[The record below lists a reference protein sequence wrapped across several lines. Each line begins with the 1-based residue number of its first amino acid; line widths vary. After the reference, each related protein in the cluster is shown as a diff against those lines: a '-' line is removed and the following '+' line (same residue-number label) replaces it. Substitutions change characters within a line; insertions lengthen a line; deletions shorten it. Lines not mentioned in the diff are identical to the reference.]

1 MKKTKTRTID
11 FLLILGASLLLLSA
25 CHQEAPIG
33 KEQVVI
39 PTDTIF
45 VASDSSQKVILTSL
59 IEVYEALNPLR
70 KVIPIF
76 AREKQLYEYIR
87 TDKVDLIFRSYLL
100 TESEKK
106 DIEKR
111 KLNPKIHPFWTD
123 GLAVIASNGFPKEE
137 LTEEEL
143 TAVLTNRSTAFHTI
157 VDNSNTSTYDLIFDK
172 YALDKK
178 QVNAYAAGSED
189 SVISAVRQ
197 HDNYIGLIGS
207 SYFTV
212 DKEALPKGIKLLGLI
227 PAGKQKAE
235 YPFQDQLYNGVYPLT
250 RQIHGINVGA
260 MDGSG
265 SAFASFVLSERGQR
279 IILKAGLL
287 PAKIPPRT
295 IELVTE

>member
-1 MKKTKTRTID
+1 M
-11 FLLILGASLLLLSA
+11 LLGA
-25 CHQEAPIG
+25 CNPEAPKG

-45 VASDSSQKVILTSL
+45 VASDSSQKVILNSL
-59 IEVYEALNPLR
+59 IEVYEALNPTR
-70 KVIPIF
+70 KILPIYD
-76 AREKQLYEYIR
+76 REKKLYDYIR

-100 TESEKK
+100 TTIEKK

-111 KLNPKIHPFWTD
+111 KLIPKINALWTD
-123 GLAVIASNGFPKEE
+123 GLAVIAANHFSKDN
-137 LTEEEL
+137 LSEEEL
-143 TAVLTNRSTAFHTI
+143 IAVLTNHSTAFHVI

-172 YALDKK
+172 YTVGQQRA
-178 QVNAYAAGSED
+178 NAYAAGSED
-189 SVISAVRQ
+189 SVISAVEQ

-212 DKEALPKGIKLLGLI
+212 DKESLPKGVKLLGLI
-227 PAGKQKAE
+227 PKGQKKAE

-250 RQIHGINVGA
+250 RQIHAINVGTR
-260 MDGSG
+260 DGSG
-265 SAFASFVLSERGQR
+265 SAFASFILSERGQR

-295 IELVTE
+295 IELISE